1 MDTLFMNWNNLHKK
15 FKENSLF
22 GRYITLSSIHPILE
36 KNKKNFEVKS
46 LGNSVL
52 NESIFQLKIGKG
64 KFKIFI
70 WSQMHGN
77 ESTTTKAVF
86 DLINFLNSDDK
97 TAVEIV
103 QNCTVIILP
112 MVNPDGA
119 KLYTRFNANLVDLN
133 RDSIALSQPESIIL
147 KDAFLNCKPDLCFNL
162 HDQRTIFGVDKT
174 GISAT
179 VSFLAPSFNEER
191 EYKSTRLKA
200 VSLINKMNLVLQ
212 KEIPN
217 GVARFDDGFNPN
229 CIGDSFQMQNVPTIL
244 FEAGHFPEDYNREI
258 TRKLIFIS
266 LVEAISKSYENVIVN
281 NDLGNY
287 LKIPQNNPN
296 FYDFIYK
303 NIRINYDSNDLIT
316 NFAFQYK
323 EVLLEDKIDFVAHLV
338 AFGDLSQSFG
348 HSVIDCAGALFEN
361 WNSKFPEIGEVADF
375 ILNEK
380 KVFQNGKK
388 IN

>member
-1 MDTLFMNWNNLHKK
+1 MNWNNLHKK
-15 FKENSLF
+15 FKENSLS
-22 GRYITLSSIHPILE
+22 GRYITLSSIHSILE

-52 NESIFQLKIGKG
+52 NEPIFQLKIGKG

-77 ESTTTKAVF
+77 ESTTTKAIF

-97 TAVEIV
+97 IAVEIV

-191 EYKSTRLKA
+191 EYNSTRLKA

-229 CIGDSFQMQNVPTIL
+229 CIGDSFQMQSVPTIL
-244 FEAGHFPEDYNREI
+244 FEAGHFPEDYNREK

-323 EVLLEDKIDFVAHLV
+323 EVLLEDEIDFVAHLV

-348 HSVIDCAGALFEN
+348 HSVIDCAGAVFEN

-388 IN
+388 LIDFP

>member
-1 MDTLFMNWNNLHKK
+1 MDTFFMNWNNLHKK
-15 FKENSLF
+15 YKENSLF
-22 GRYITLSSIHPILE
+22 GRYITLPSVLPFLE
-36 KNKKNFEVKS
+36 KNKKKFEVVS

-52 NESIFQLKIGKG
+52 NEPVFQLKIGKG
-64 KFKIFI
+64 KFKIFM

-97 TAVEIV
+97 IAVKII

-119 KLYTRFNANLVDLN
+119 KLYTRFNANLIDLN
-133 RDSIALSQPESIIL
+133 RDSIELSQPESKIL
-147 KDAFLNCKPDLCFNL
+147 REAFLNFQPDLCFNL

-174 GISAT
+174 GSSAT

-191 EYKSTRLKA
+191 DYNTNRLKA

-217 GVARFDDGFNPN
+217 GVARFDDRFNPN

-244 FEAGHFPEDYNREI
+244 FEAGHFQEDYNREI

-281 NDLGNY
+281 NDLDNY
-287 LKIPQNNPN
+287 LKIPQNNTN
-296 FYDFIYK
+296 FYDFICK

-323 EVLLEDKIDFVAHLV
+323 EVLLENKIEFIAHLV
-338 AFGDLSQSFG
+338 AFGDLNESYG
-348 HSVIDCAGALFEN
+348 HSVIDCDGAIFEN
-361 WNSKFPEIGEVADF
+361 CNSKFPEIGEVADF
-375 ILNEK
+375 MLNKK